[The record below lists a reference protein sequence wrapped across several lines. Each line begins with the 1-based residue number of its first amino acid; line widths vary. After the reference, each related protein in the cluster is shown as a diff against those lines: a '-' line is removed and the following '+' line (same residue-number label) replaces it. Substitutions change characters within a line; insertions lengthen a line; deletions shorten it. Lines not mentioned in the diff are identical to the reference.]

1 MPIPFCP
8 GYAHEPFRSLV
19 ESYPDATLYP
29 ADAFRVEWGPIFHRG
44 RLDGTARILVLGQDP
59 AQHETIARRILMGTA
74 GRRVQGFLDKLGMDS
89 SYVMLNAFLYCV
101 YGKGGAQ
108 HIGDADIAAYRNRW
122 IGAILD
128 ASQIKAVVAFG
139 TLADKAWKMWLASPD
154 AAGRPVVAYRKLP
167 HPTSPES
174 AGGDVAAATA
184 AMLEAYNAGLA
195 ALAPALA
202 SADTPGPIVPIVPY
216 GSAFTLSD
224 LPGIPQRDLP
234 AGSPPWMGTT
244 TGWAVRDGSTTIEK
258 RFNIR
263 VTAPVVED

>member
-19 ESYPDATLYP
+19 ESYPGTALYP
-29 ADAFRVEWGPIFHRG
+29 LEAFRVEWGPIFHRG

-74 GRRVQGFLDKLGMDS
+74 GRRVQGFLNKLGMDS
-89 SYVMLNAFLYCV
+89 SYVMINAFLYCV
-101 YGKGGAQ
+101 YGKGATQ
-108 HIGDADIAAYRNRW
+108 HIGDAAIAAYRNRW
-122 IGAILD
+122 IAAILD
-128 ASQIKAVVAFG
+128 ASQVKAVVAFG

-167 HPTSPES
+167 HPTSPE
-174 AGGDVAAATA
+174 AGGGDVVTSTQA
-184 AMLEAYNAGLA
+184 LLQAYNAGLA
-195 ALAPALA
+195 ALAPAVA
-202 SADTPGPIVPIVPY
+202 PADQPGPVVPY
-216 GSAFTLSD
+216 GSAFAPGD

-234 AGSPPWMGTT
+234 AGSPPWMGTNNN
-244 TGWAVRDGSTTIEK
+244 WAVRDGSTAIEK

-263 VTAPVVED
+263 VTAPAVED